1 MPKAKS
7 RLRPRRKFREGGS
20 PAGRAMAQDDAD
32 SALPPGWT
40 KHWSNSWQKH
50 YWFNTKTGK
59 QSWEHPGA
67 AGAEAAQGAPA
78 SQPSA
83 GDKGAPAAQT
93 AAGDKRKAPEP
104 AAAGDAGSPRP
115 PAAAMPC
122 APRLSLFVRLRGTAA
137 VEALRMSSRVV
148 PNANHARTRSNQQGS
163 PPWKGWGWG
172 RGRRSGRQA
181 CVPR

>member
-1 MPKAKS
+1 
-7 RLRPRRKFREGGS
+7 
-20 PAGRAMAQDDAD
+20 MAQDDAD

-67 AGAEAAQGAPA
+67 AVAEAAQGGPA
-78 SQPSA
+78 EQA
-83 GDKGAPAAQT
+83 

-115 PAAAMPC
+115 AVAAMPC
-122 APRLSLFVRLRGTAA
+122 NPRLALCVCLRGTAA
-137 VEALRMSSRVV
+137 REALLMRSRVV
-148 PNANHARTRSNQQGS
+148 PNAHHIRTRSNQQG
-163 PPWKGWGWG
+163 
-172 RGRRSGRQA
+172 
-181 CVPR
+181 